1 MTRFEAVRQ
10 VTREWG
16 NARFSYGLFDC
27 CQFAKDVFKAYRGFD
42 PAPCLQYESEEEAR
56 EIIKEYGGLE
66 GLLAHIL
73 GSPVSAHETRT
84 ADVLLLK
91 LPKVGEIA
99 GVCVPDGA
107 LVPLKVGLYRAP
119 LRYALK
125 GWRI

>member
-1 MTRFEAVRQ
+1 VTRYEAVRH

-16 NARFSYGLFDC
+16 NAHFSYGLFDC

-42 PAPCLQYESEEEAR
+42 PAPALQYESEEEAL
-56 EIIKEYGGLE
+56 EIINDYGGLE
-66 GLLAHIL
+66 SLLTHIL
-73 GSPVSAHETRT
+73 GSPVSASETRT

-91 LPKVGEIA
+91 LPNVGEIA
-99 GVCVPDGA
+99 GVRVPDGA

-119 LRYALK
+119 LRYALQ